1 MIFLKR
7 LFGMVLCILFF
18 ITACGTEETSTTEQK
33 NGGGTED
40 RNPLMMNNLISSYNT
55 IELKE
60 SLDASLQ
67 QNIFKKDG
75 FPNGYELS
83 VNPSAK
89 EAVLIIRPV
98 SEKNYPSLE
107 STLEKN
113 MNDAL
118 GAEESPEYRVK
129 VIPLWN
135 GTNQTSRQFHEEV
148 MINDIVY
155 DMKQF
160 HQIDV
165 MTGIQFSETD
175 GRIVSIDLTFM
186 ANGAEIADP
195 NQINQYSKE
204 FFRLAEEK
212 GLKTRDISIFYV
224 HDGKEE
230 WKTKVIPAVNK
241 GLKEMEDLQVTSVT
255 ILHESAPIMVN
266 TSLNSTDEKAKD
278 IGKRIETLVHE
289 FLQYQPIKQYY
300 SGSIGIQ
307 VLSADQQK
315 INE

>member
-1 MIFLKR
+1 MKR

-18 ITACGTEETSTTEQK
+18 ITACGTEETGTSEQK
-33 NGGGTED
+33 NGIDTED
-40 RNPLMMNNLISSYNT
+40 NNPLMMNNLISYYES
-55 IELKE
+55 IELKD
-60 SLDASLQ
+60 SLDSSLQ
-67 QNIFKKDG
+67 QNVFKKDG

-83 VNPSAK
+83 INQAAK

-98 SEKNYPSLE
+98 TEKNYPSLE
-107 STLEKN
+107 NTLEKN
-113 MNDAL
+113 MHDAL
-118 GAEESPEYRVK
+118 GVREYSEYRVK

-135 GTNQTSRQFHEEV
+135 GTNQTSRQFQEEV
-148 MINDIVY
+148 MTNDVVN
-155 DMKQF
+155 DMKVL

-165 MTGIQFSETD
+165 ITGIQFSETD

-186 ANGAEIADP
+186 ANGTEITDP
-195 NQINQYSKE
+195 NQINQYNME

-212 GLKTRDISIFYV
+212 GLKLRDISIFY
-224 HDGKEE
+224 DRAGRDE

-241 GLKEMEDLQVTSVT
+241 GLKGMEELQVASVT
-255 ILHESAPIMVN
+255 ILHESAPIMIN
-266 TSLNSTDEKAKD
+266 TSLNSTDENAKV

-289 FLQYQPIKQYY
+289 FLQYEPIKQFY
-300 SGSIGIQ
+300 SGTISIQ